1 MTARQAGS
9 GDSPVPSAERLL
21 TLKEA
26 AEVLRFHPRTV
37 REYIRRGELKGHLIG
52 SRWRFRQKDLDSFV
66 EKAPTG
72 WQWDQVSGDRE

>member
-1 MTARQAGS
+1 MITRQAES
-9 GDSPVPSAERLL
+9 RNSPVPNTERLL

-52 SRWRFRQKDLDSFV
+52 SRWRFRQTDLDSFV

-72 WQWDQVSGDRE
+72 WQWDQRSGDGK